1 MKNLPAVQEAQET
14 WVQSLGQEDL
24 EKEIA
29 PHCSMLTW
37 KSHGQRSLV
46 GYSPW
51 GHKGLDKTEH
61 TSTRALQIS
70 KQILFHL
77 LCLFLSFKHS
87 SFQNP
92 SLRLIGLLFAVT
104 NNCDFMNE

>member
-1 MKNLPAVQEAQET
+1 MQEAQET

-24 EKEIA
+24 EKEMA
-29 PHCSMLTW
+29 THCRILTW

-51 GHKGLDKTEH
+51 GHNELDTTEH
-61 TSTRALQIS
+61 TSTRALEIS
-70 KQILFHL
+70 KEILFHL

-92 SLRLIGLLFAVT
+92 PLRLIGLLFAVT
-104 NNCDFMNE
+104 NNCNFMNE